1 MRKYHQ
7 FPVEKDKCR
16 ILGLNRVSVAQSPR
30 SQSINLNKI
39 EELLLHCTFARLSL
53 LTAIQ
58 FLRLIAF
65 SVMERGRWV

>member
-7 FPVEKDKCR
+7 FLVEKDKCR
-16 ILGLNRVSVAQSPR
+16 ILGMNRVSVAQSPR

-58 FLRLIAF
+58 CLRLIAF